1 LDLYLNLNLYT
12 QPRPIDQFR
21 SSWSFA
27 MRTSDI
33 LKKLNIPRHKLYYLE
48 QKGYIKP
55 KRIPM
60 GELESREYSDD
71 EFRKLE
77 LIWKYLQSGF
87 KHKIAYQ
94 KAMEELQSPKL
105 KLDQEK
111 LKNPDQQSPKS
122 EPER

>member
-1 LDLYLNLNLYT
+1 
-12 QPRPIDQFR
+12 
-21 SSWSFA
+21 

-60 GELESREYSDD
+60 GELETREYSEED
-71 EFRKLE
+71 FKKLE
-77 LIWKYLQSGF
+77 LIWKYLKSGF

-105 KLDQEK
+105 RL
-111 LKNPDQQSPKS
+111 DQQSQVNPPEQSPKT
-122 EPER
+122 ETERLT

>member
-1 LDLYLNLNLYT
+1 MDLYLNLNLYT

>member
-1 LDLYLNLNLYT
+1 
-12 QPRPIDQFR
+12 
-21 SSWSFA
+21 

-60 GELESREYSDD
+60 GELETREYSEED
-71 EFRKLE
+71 FKKLE
-77 LIWKYLQSGF
+77 LIWKYLKRGF

-94 KAMEELQSPKL
+94 KAMEELQSPEL
-105 KLDQEK
+105 RL
-111 LKNPDQQSPKS
+111 DQQSQANPPEQITKS
-122 EPER
+122 EMER